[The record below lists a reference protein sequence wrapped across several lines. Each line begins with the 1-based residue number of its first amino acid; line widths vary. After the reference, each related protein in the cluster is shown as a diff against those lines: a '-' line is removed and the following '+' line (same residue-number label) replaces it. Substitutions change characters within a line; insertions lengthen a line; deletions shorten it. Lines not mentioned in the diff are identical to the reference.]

1 MEKNTGFISVN
12 CVDINIVLAKQ
23 GTLDNHPSL
32 CWHER
37 PFKNKFE
44 LNEPIPTKTVVFLGT
59 QVPVLKRE
67 ADEYRNMPCEF
78 QNKDLSPDNDRDFPE
93 CPQITTEISHIRG
106 KSLSPDNDKDFP
118 E

>member
-1 MEKNTGFISVN
+1 MENQTIHKKNTELISVN

-67 ADEYRNMPCEF
+67 ADVDSWLTTAYGNNYRVPGRANEWAE
-78 QNKDLSPDNDRDFPE
+78 KR
-93 CPQITTEISHIRG
+93 R
-106 KSLSPDNDKDFP
+106 
-118 E
+118 